1 MPSQHDR
8 HEKDK
13 HPVMNW
19 SSSMLTLSLSH
30 KQRAPFLGLK
40 QTKRMSKGNKQEKT
54 TPSDKHY
61 SPSTVE
67 EDSSQ

>member
-1 MPSQHDR
+1 
-8 HEKDK
+8 
-13 HPVMNW
+13 
-19 SSSMLTLSLSH
+19 MLTLSLSH